1 MNEDK
6 RNLECSTNSCSQGSC
21 LSLQTW
27 EERKVGVGPSPSG
40 NRAILPSDRAIPEAG
55 RGSIAAGP
63 GQLGQQPEWRQRHSS
78 EPSHQLHNKVI
89 MGLGIKL
96 VTCVIIF
103 LRTRAEGAFLR
114 ESLLGR
120 PKSTD
125 SESQMSVHRHKHR
138 HPQSNDGLAGEATLT
153 RGPNPKRQG

>member
-1 MNEDK
+1 MSADLGGKEGK
-6 RNLECSTNSCSQGSC
+6 
-21 LSLQTW
+21 LSGPKNQN
-27 EERKVGVGPSPSG
+27 VAGPSPSG
-40 NRAILPSDRAIPEAG
+40 NRAIMPSDWPMPEAG
-55 RGSIAAGP
+55 RDSIAVGP

-103 LRTRAEGAFLR
+103 LRTRAKKAFLK
-114 ESLLGR
+114 ESLLGH

-125 SESQMSVHRHKHR
+125 AVADECTQTQTHRHR
-138 HPQSNDGLAGEATLT
+138 HSNDVTQEEA
-153 RGPNPKRQG
+153 